1 MSNDLDEGVLS
12 EGDSCLC
19 ALQFLTE
26 REFHVVLRCIKISI
40 IKFLLFIC
48 LYFIKSIKL
57 NA

>member
-1 MSNDLDEGVLS
+1 MYI
-12 EGDSCLC
+12 
-19 ALQFLTE
+19 AILTE
-26 REFHVVLRCIKISI
+26 REFQVVLRCIKISI